1 MDYNDKKNILFSYK
15 LFLLVTIKIHFYNK
29 IDSQSNFSQKTVNDC
44 IIFNLLPL
52 FLKLVIKI
60 EKTTYRMK
68 RINLTSLAL
77 LTALSVC
84 LSANAQTVASYT
96 GKKGKLSEPE
106 LQRWSHLD
114 LAKDSVPGMS
124 VDKAYAELLKGKK
137 GVKVI
142 VGIVDSGV
150 DIDHEDLKSV
160 IWTNKKEIAGN
171 GKDDDK
177 NGFIDDIH
185 GWNFL
190 GDVVHETLEMTR
202 IIKKADDGSAAYK
215 SALAAYDKKY
225 DEALKGKELVDFLM
239 ENDKAI
245 QTYLKKESYTI
256 EDLNGI
262 VTTDPNLNRS
272 KMVGIQLIT
281 NSGPN
286 FRSEIKEYS
295 DQIYNDLNYNLNK
308 EFDGRKAV
316 GDNPEDIKSTKYGN
330 NIVYGPDKEEALH
343 GTHVAGIIAQVR
355 GNGIGGDG
363 VADNVE
369 IMAVR
374 AVPDGDE
381 YDKDIALAI
390 RYAVDNGAKVINGS
404 FGKSYSP
411 HKQWVYD
418 AIKYAEKKDV
428 LFVHAAG
435 NDGDNIDL
443 PEHANYPNDSEDN
456 TKEFASNVL
465 TVGALNNQYGSN
477 VIAPFSNYG
486 TFNVDVFAP
495 GDEIYATIP
504 NNKYKYLQGTSMASP
519 NAAGVAALIRS
530 YYPKLSAKQ
539 VKQILM
545 DSGTPLPADVVLGE
559 NPNPNTEPVAV
570 PSSKSS
576 KSAKM
581 VNAYNALLMAEK
593 MSKK

>member
-1 MDYNDKKNILFSYK
+1 MK
-15 LFLLVTIKIHFYNK
+15 LI
-29 IDSQSNFSQKTVNDC
+29 
-44 IIFNLLPL
+44 
-52 FLKLVIKI
+52 IKI
-60 EKTTYRMK
+60 ENLQQMK
-68 RINLTSLAL
+68 IINLASLAL

-84 LSANAQTVASYT
+84 LSANAQTATKYT
-96 GKKGKLSEPE
+96 AKTGKLSEPE

-114 LAKDSVPGMS
+114 LAKDSIPGMS
-124 VDKAYAELLKGKK
+124 VDKAYAELLKGKQ

-160 IWTNKKEIAGN
+160 VWTNKKEIAGN
-171 GKDDDK
+171 GIDDDK

-190 GDVVHETLEMTR
+190 GDAVHENLEMTR
-202 IIKKADDGSAAYK
+202 IVKKGDDGSATYK
-215 SALAAYDKKY
+215 RALAAYDKKY
-225 DEALKGKELVDFLM
+225 SEALEDKKNVDFLVD
-239 ENDKAI
+239 NDKAI
-245 QTYLKKESYTI
+245 QKYLNKEDYTI
-256 EDLNGI
+256 EDLNAI
-262 VTTDPNLNRS
+262 VTMSPYLNRS
-272 KMVGIQLIT
+272 KMIMTDVAT
-281 NSGPN
+281 NNGST
-286 FRSEIKEYS
+286 FRTKIEDYGKGVY
-295 DQIYNDLNYNLNK
+295 DQLNYNLNK
-308 EFDGRKAV
+308 EFDGRKIV
-316 GDNPEDIKSTKYGN
+316 GDNPEDIKNTKYGN
-330 NIVYGPDKEEALH
+330 NIVFGPNKEEALH
-343 GTHVAGIIAQVR
+343 GTHVSGIIAQVR
-355 GNGIGGDG
+355 GNGLGGDG

-369 IMAVR
+369 IMAIR

-411 HKQWVYD
+411 HKQWVFD

-435 NDGDNIDL
+435 NDGEDIDL
-443 PEHANYPNDSEDN
+443 PANENFPNDSQDN
-456 TKEFASNVL
+456 KKEFASNVL
-465 TVGALNNQYGSN
+465 TVGALNNQYGNS
-477 VIAPFSNYG
+477 VIASFSNYG

-495 GDEIYATIP
+495 GAAIYATVP
-504 NNKYKYLQGTSMASP
+504 NNKFLYEDGTSMASP

-545 DSGTPLPADVVLGE
+545 DSGTPLPDEVLLGE
-559 NPNPNTEPVAV
+559 KQDINV
-570 PSSKSS
+570 KSDKTS

-593 MSKK
+593 ITKK